1 MLTLEDIVE
10 MDNKKNEHLPW
21 NKLNKSLKL
30 KRIMDY
36 ASMLKEKDQLDDEKT
51 TQLKQMLKDK
61 LERKCLQRTKDVVY
75 NKEEE
80 RIEFLVR
87 FQNRLLPFIDTHGS
101 TSPAAYFVLQPY
113 FVFSSSSS
121 LSLLSVFYSDASI
134 EQITF
139 ISLM

>member
-80 RIEFLVR
+80 RIESIPSLVCIQQKYTLR
-87 FQNRLLPFIDTHGS
+87 TDAI
-101 TSPAAYFVLQPY
+101 SPLQ
-113 FVFSSSSS
+113 S
-121 LSLLSVFYSDASI
+121 LAPKNK
-134 EQITF
+134 TKRN
-139 ISLM
+139 

>member
-1 MLTLEDIVE
+1 MYIII
-10 MDNKKNEHLPW
+10 NKEG
-21 NKLNKSLKL
+21 
-30 KRIMDY
+30 RQGGRVCRE
-36 ASMLKEKDQLDDEKT
+36 LKE
-51 TQLKQMLKDK
+51 
-61 LERKCLQRTKDVVY
+61 
-75 NKEEE
+75 EEE